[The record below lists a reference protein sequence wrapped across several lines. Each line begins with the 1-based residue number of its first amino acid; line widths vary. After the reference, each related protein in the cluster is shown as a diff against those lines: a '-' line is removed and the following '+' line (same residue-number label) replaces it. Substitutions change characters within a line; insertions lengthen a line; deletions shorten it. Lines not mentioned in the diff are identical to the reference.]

1 MFRCLKFRKLFFC
14 GRDIMVKYRILLTD
28 SEREELK
35 GLLAKGRHA
44 SRKLTR
50 ARILLLS
57 DEGRTAE
64 EIAEVLSVGTS
75 TVERIR
81 RRCAEAGVEGALVD
95 RPRPGA
101 RLKLDER
108 AQARL
113 IAEVCRKPPGE
124 GTARWTLN
132 LLAGRVVELGLADS
146 ISKETVRSYLKKRT
160 QALAEA
166 RMVYSRGKRRLGGG
180 DGGRSGPV

>member
-1 MFRCLKFRKLFFC
+1 
-14 GRDIMVKYRILLTD
+14 MVKYRILLTE

-44 SRKLTR
+44 ARKLTR

-81 RRCAEAGVEGALVD
+81 RRCAEAGVAEALVD

-101 RLKLDER
+101 RLICTR
-108 AQARL
+108 SPTTRN
-113 IAEVCRKPPGE
+113 V
-124 GTARWTLN
+124 RWS
-132 LLAGRVVELGLADS
+132 VS
-146 ISKETVRSYLKKRT
+146 MKRP
-160 QALAEA
+160 A
-166 RMVYSRGKRRLGGG
+166 S
-180 DGGRSGPV
+180 

>member
-1 MFRCLKFRKLFFC
+1 
-14 GRDIMVKYRILLTD
+14 MVKYRIVLTE

-35 GLLAKGRHA
+35 GLLVKGRHA

-57 DEGRTAE
+57 DEGKTAD
-64 EIAEVLSVGTS
+64 EIAEVLSVS
-75 TVERIR
+75 PATVDRTR
-81 RRCAEAGVEGALVD
+81 RRCAESGVELTLVD

-101 RLKLDER
+101 KLKLDER
-108 AQARL
+108 QQARL
-113 IAEVCRKPPGE
+113 IAEACSTPGADR
-124 GTARWTLN
+124 ARWTLK

-146 ISKETVRSYLKKRT
+146 ISPETVRSYLKKQT

-166 RMVYSRGKRRLGGG
+166 GMVHSRGKWRLCGG
-180 DGGRSGPV
+180 DGGRPRCLRGAV

>member
-1 MFRCLKFRKLFFC
+1 
-14 GRDIMVKYRILLTD
+14 MVKYRILLTD

-166 RMVYSRGKRRLGGG
+166 RMVYSRGKRRLCGG
-180 DGGRSGPV
+180 DGGRSGSV